1 MIYEFFLDELAYTG
15 DAAILGSL
23 KENILVT
30 FVLPLCLMRFER
42 VAT

>member
-1 MIYEFFLDELAYTG
+1 MVTSGRCHMIYGEFLDELAYTG

-30 FVLPLCLMRFER
+30 FVLPR
-42 VAT
+42 